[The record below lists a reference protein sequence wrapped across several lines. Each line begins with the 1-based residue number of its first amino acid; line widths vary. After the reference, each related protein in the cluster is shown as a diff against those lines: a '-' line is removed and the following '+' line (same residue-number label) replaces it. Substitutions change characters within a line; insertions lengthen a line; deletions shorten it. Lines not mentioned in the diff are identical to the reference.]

1 MTILAEKNGSALN
14 KMASPIPT
22 FTSKATTQIPN
33 MGIVSMSGDR
43 AMAQSMTAVSGIFD
57 KVAEYNNQKLDEK
70 VKRDMEILAQ
80 DTVRYG
86 GLNPKDLD
94 EPYTMADKIYREA
107 ALNTYGIQVESNID
121 QTLNRIQIESK
132 YNPEGYKA
140 KATKFLEGTMSELAP
155 EMKNGVEKYT
165 LGKINSTYSSIA
177 AETQRKALA
186 EAEMAAANHREK
198 IIADLVNASPEERET
213 VYSKLEANVYA
224 DPSNIT
230 PEGKKAVLDDAQRK
244 VLTQINLVD
253 VMNSNKSIPEAL
265 ESLKAGGVMI
275 TPSLK
280 QQLYSTSMIEYNYQQ
295 QLANQEIARKRAQAG
310 EVQDAFYETILD
322 ANLDESQ
329 VLMAAEETQKTMRE
343 IGVPAEEVLNFKA
356 QAMRTFYG
364 SQVENKDVIAIIED
378 KIARGDP
385 DAIPLTKE
393 AVRTGA
399 IKNSTSL
406 GLIRNAE
413 AVTNDV
419 VKTPDVQRYIAQD
432 LRNKFSNATPFTGL
446 RPSDAA
452 SADQKQKIEADTVAY
467 YTALSE
473 ISGLVNNSEQPMSP
487 KEAIAQIRGTENA
500 ADTQSFIPMTSIPE
514 SPQRNQVH
522 ALVNDPQP
530 QIMVYDQSRPLSDR
544 IAPLTYSDINKID
557 MNTEIGR
564 FQKGIL
570 EQWGDGKF
578 NNQNALSRLK
588 VMNQQNQE
596 AIRNGGKAIYDYEQ
610 LNTIMKFYGIQPE
623 DIR

>member
-1 MTILAEKNGSALN
+1 
-14 KMASPIPT
+14 MASPILT
-22 FTSKATTQIPN
+22 FTSTATTQIPN
-33 MGIVSMSGDR
+33 MGTVSMSGDR
-43 AMAQSMTAVSGIFD
+43 AMAQSMTTVSGVFD
-57 KVAEYNNQKLDEK
+57 KVAEYNNLKLDEK
-70 VKRDMEILAQ
+70 IKRDMEILAQ

-86 GLNPKDLD
+86 GLNPKDLS

-121 QTLNRIQIESK
+121 QTLNRIQLESK
-132 YNPEGYKA
+132 YNPEGYKT
-140 KATKFLEGTMSELAP
+140 KATKYLEGTMSELAP

-177 AETQRKALA
+177 VETQRKALA
-186 EAEMAAANHREK
+186 EAEAAAKEHQEK
-198 IIADLVNASPEERET
+198 IKAEVYNNKGPERDAARL
-213 VYSKLEANVYA
+213 KLKEAVLA

-230 PEGKKAVLDDAQRK
+230 LKGKQAALDEHDREIVLM
-244 VLTQINLVD
+244 TNLID
-253 VMNSNKSIPEAL
+253 VTDGTKSVHEVFK
-265 ESLKAGGVMI
+265 SLKKSQIAI
-275 TPSLK
+275 TPSVRRTV
-280 QQLYSTSMIEYNYQQ
+280 YDNSMIKTNYEQ
-295 QLANQEIARKRAQAG
+295 QLANQEIARKRKQAG
-310 EVQDAFYETILD
+310 EVQTTFYETILD
-322 ANLDESQ
+322 ANLDSGQALEF
-329 VLMAAEETQKTMRE
+329 VEETQKKMRQ
-343 IGVPAEEVLNFKA
+343 IGVPAEEVFNFKA
-356 QAMRTFYG
+356 QAMKNIYG
-364 SQVENKDVIAIIED
+364 SQVENKDVVAIIED
-378 KIARGDP
+378 MIARAEPGSVDFINQNIGRSILP
-385 DAIPLTKE
+385 
-393 AVRTGA
+393 RTA
-399 IKNSTSL
+399 LELK
-406 GLIRNAE
+406 RNAE

-473 ISGLVNNSEQPMSP
+473 ISGLVNNPQQPMSP

-500 ADTQSFIPMTSIPE
+500 ADTQSFVPMTSIPE

-522 ALVNDPQP
+522 ALINDPQP
-530 QIMVYDQSRPLSDR
+530 QIMVYDQSRPFSDR

-578 NNQNALSRLK
+578 NNQNALPRLK

-596 AIRNGGKAIYDYEQ
+596 AIRNGGKPIYDYEQ